1 MMKGKESSDSGNFR
15 SFTELVGA
23 ANEGGA
29 IRSFGEY
36 LSRVIPTQPKPI
48 EEAEEPMPDI
58 ESLNEVEPE
67 PAPIETP
74 VEEKIETL
82 PKRQVEKE
90 KPQESVSEEVLHEE
104 SNAYRV
110 LKDRTENFECTISVE
125 GTTLSE
131 SKARIILE
139 SDAWN
144 FTFYGTIGPD
154 GKCVVPIK
162 KGIPL
167 PEGAKGTIK
176 LEVIADDQLFVG
188 WENDFVVETSKKVK
202 VAIKESKSVKVS
214 FGDSK

>member
-1 MMKGKESSDSGNFR
+1 MMKGKESPDPGKFR
-15 SFTELVGA
+15 SFTELVSV
-23 ANEGGA
+23 ANESGA

-36 LSRVIPTQPKPI
+36 LSRVIPTQPERVSLIPEKQEHVEKPSL
-48 EEAEEPMPDI
+48 ELNDADI
-58 ESLNEVEPE
+58 LTDTPILEQVETQPEPE
-67 PAPIETP
+67 VKKPKDRA
-74 VEEKIETL
+74 VEE
-82 PKRQVEKE
+82 RVD
-90 KPQESVSEEVLHEE
+90 EE
-104 SNAYRV
+104 SGAYRII
-110 LKDRTENFECTISVE
+110 KDRTENFECSISVE

-154 GKCVVPIK
+154 GKCVVPIR

-167 PEGAKGTIK
+167 PEGATGTIK

-188 WENDFVVETSKKVK
+188 WENDFVVEASKKVM
-202 VAIKESKSVKVS
+202 VALKESKSVKVS